1 MDSSLTLLGVRKK
14 HNSSST
20 GGKTIVLANSKNSPT
35 ILSKEEMK
43 VILEV
48 VR

>member
-1 MDSSLTLLGVRKK
+1 MEK
-14 HNSSST
+14 
-20 GGKTIVLANSKNSPT
+20 IIALADSKNSPA
-35 ILSKEEMK
+35 ILSKEEIK